1 VKATNTELNMSNRFS
16 ASQTATNENSVTA
29 MINYV
34 EKFENPFHVTDDP
47 EARKLHNILTRAVMP
62 DDVRHDLLAMK
73 ENGDNNYQK
82 FRKERYI
89 DKAVPLSSVIHR
101 VNIKTFASVTHAS
114 RVTDKVKRDKKSIS
128 QGQKMIDLARVR
140 GYDMKEVFKYDLVE
154 SSYLF
159 DENGLMTPAHDKYLL
174 GKELESNLK
183 HEDMTLPY
191 QWPEMESAY
200 LIDVMSVLRKIRTK
214 DLETF
219 GEFCCSAMAIVT
231 SLCKRASCIDFVFD
245 SYLRESVKEGE
256 CSRRATVTPIE
267 HSNLKFETRL
277 EKDMSTFWPSGQNKE
292 QLQILLAQWIKEK
305 APREWGDTEV
315 IFSGMANGILHSS
328 SLNADMPGLDGE
340 WEEADVRLVP
350 HAWHAGQEGNER
362 LVILSPDN
370 DVLAIFLYF
379 CKELME
385 LGVKEI
391 WTRAGVGESTRYL
404 PIHILASNIGEPLCH
419 VLPALHAL
427 SGADCTSRF
436 CTKHAAL
443 KAKPEQY
450 LQDFGRR
457 EDDLCIEQAEEYLTK
472 AWKHNTSCKTSDE
485 LRFSLYHHSNLTVD
499 SLPPPSY
506 ALVGH
511 IQRAFYSAFNQK
523 IGRAHV

>member
-1 VKATNTELNMSNRFS
+1 
-16 ASQTATNENSVTA
+16 
-29 MINYV
+29 
-34 EKFENPFHVTDDP
+34 
-47 EARKLHNILTRAVMP
+47 
-62 DDVRHDLLAMK
+62 
-73 ENGDNNYQK
+73 
-82 FRKERYI
+82 
-89 DKAVPLSSVIHR
+89 
-101 VNIKTFASVTHAS
+101 
-114 RVTDKVKRDKKSIS
+114 
-128 QGQKMIDLARVR
+128 
-140 GYDMKEVFKYDLVE
+140 
-154 SSYLF
+154 
-159 DENGLMTPAHDKYLL
+159 
-174 GKELESNLK
+174 
-183 HEDMTLPY
+183 
-191 QWPEMESAY
+191 
-200 LIDVMSVLRKIRTK
+200 
-214 DLETF
+214 
-219 GEFCCSAMAIVT
+219 
-231 SLCKRASCIDFVFD
+231 
-245 SYLRESVKEGE
+245 
-256 CSRRATVTPIE
+256 
-267 HSNLKFETRL
+267 
-277 EKDMSTFWPSGQNKE
+277 
-292 QLQILLAQWIKEK
+292 
-305 APREWGDTEV
+305 
-315 IFSGMANGILHSS
+315 MANGILHSS

-419 VLPALHAL
+419 VLPALHTL

-511 IQRAFYSAFNQK
+511 IQRAFYSAFNQINCLEITRLDPK
-523 IGRAHV
+523 DYGYEEVPGDTGPILLPSTRQRRLPDDLTCSCNCKKCAFDKSCKCRREKVPCCVFCGCRQESEGLSDCKNPYIVLHIPLIVDGH